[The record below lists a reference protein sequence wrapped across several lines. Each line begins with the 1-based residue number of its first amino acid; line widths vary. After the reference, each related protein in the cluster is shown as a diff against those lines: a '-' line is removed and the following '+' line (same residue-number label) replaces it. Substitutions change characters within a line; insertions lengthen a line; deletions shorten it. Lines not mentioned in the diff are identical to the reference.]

1 MKYKTEHGHCNIP
14 QWFIGEVATR
24 QREVYRKC
32 KISEERVQKLDHLG
46 FDWTSEPGL
55 ETVAFHKDK
64 DKMGEHSTLS

>member
-24 QREVYRKC
+24 QREVYRKG

-46 FDWTSEPGL
+46 FDWTDLRARFGDCGIPQRQG
-55 ETVAFHKDK
+55 
-64 DKMGEHSTLS
+64 